1 MGHAQKTHAEFY
13 RLPQDI
19 YQTAKVAKI
28 LILLE
33 KGKGHQFK
41 GKSLDEIVL
50 DEELTSDSDD
60 EESNTVR
67 TEERLRETQK
77 QTEPNSVTVSSERE
91 IPPEHS
97 RESSRLQLS
106 TFKLSLL
113 VGYSVC
119 CLLSTTIKLV

>member
-1 MGHAQKTHAEFY
+1 MKWNKSPNLWVTSKKHTPSSK
-13 RLPQDI
+13 DI
-19 YQTAKVAKI
+19 YQTAEVAKI

-41 GKSLDEIVL
+41 GKSLDEIEL

-67 TEERLRETQK
+67 NEERSRKSQK

-91 IPPEHS
+91 IPPEQ
-97 RESSRLQLS
+97 SSILKQE
-106 TFKLSLL
+106 
-113 VGYSVC
+113 
-119 CLLSTTIKLV
+119 